1 MSPPN
6 VAAPASEAAIR
17 ASASTRGS
25 TRPAP
30 RPDGTPPPAPLV
42 ALIAP
47 TAERIGALR
56 AALGDRYRYAEYSTG
71 EQAWAAI
78 QFGSRFAAVV
88 CSQVLPGMDG
98 ADLVIR
104 IRQSRESSLR
114 HLPACLVADT
124 IDEAI
129 RLRARKATVQYLAA
143 FDRSL
148 TDIAPWL
155 AEKLAPADSRASS
168 SRRTAALRQW
178 AMGHRRLDD
187 ATRATLSIVRLAT
200 EGVGDIGDIPKSA
213 GVTGGAVLAESYNT
227 VWLCLDQA
235 PALLPRFLLRLA
247 TRCVEAAEP
256 PATGGSAGTVAIAYA
271 PMTLLDRDTYDRLQ
285 TLATTS
291 PPAPG
296 HLQLVTPDWQATLP
310 LELVRLLSA

>member
-6 VAAPASEAAIR
+6 VAASASEAAIR
-17 ASASTRGS
+17 ASTS
-25 TRPAP
+25 TRPSP
-30 RPDGTPPPAPLV
+30 RPDGTSLPAPLV

-88 CSQVLPGMDG
+88 CSHVLPGMDG

-148 TDIAPWL
+148 SDIAPWL
-155 AEKLAPADSRASS
+155 AEKLAPAHSRASS

-178 AMGHRRLDD
+178 AIGHRGLD
-187 ATRATLSIVRLAT
+187 AGTRATLSIVRLAT
-200 EGVGDIGDIPKSA
+200 EGLGDIGDIPTA
-213 GVTGGAVLAESYNT
+213 LGVTGQAVLAESFNT
-227 VWLCLDQA
+227 VWLCLDQP

-247 TRCVEAAEP
+247 LRCVQAGDP
-256 PATGGSAGTVAIAYA
+256 PGTGGSAGTVAIAYA